1 MHEIILFNPG
11 DYWENDLKTMQKIV
25 KIQVQQQEK
34 AKGMIYAKLRGHI
47 PPHPLTIPSCV
58 SVWSY

>member
-1 MHEIILFNPG
+1 
-11 DYWENDLKTMQKIV
+11 MQKIV

-47 PPHPLTIPSCV
+47 PPHPLTIPICV